1 MNRYVLDSYA
11 MIAFF
16 ENEPGAQ
23 RVDDILGQLIR
34 KEATAFMSVV
44 NWGEM
49 YYNTMREQGVD
60 TAEMVI
66 EQFNK
71 YPVQLVDA
79 DRAQTYEAA
88 KLKAIYKIAYADCF
102 AAALS
107 LRLKAPLIT
116 GDPEFRKL
124 DDRIDVQWIHA

>member
-1 MNRYVLDSYA
+1 MSKYVLDSYA

-23 RVDDILGQLIR
+23 RVDDILRRLIR
-34 KEATAFMSVV
+34 KEADGFMSII

-60 TAEMVI
+60 AAEMVI
-66 EQFNK
+66 AQFNK

-79 DRAQTYEAA
+79 DRPLAYEAA

-107 LRLKAPLIT
+107 LRLQAPLIT

-124 DDRIDVQWIHA
+124 DDRIDVQWIQA